1 MQIPLLF
8 LSDSPSLLTGLGR
21 ITRELVCHLVSMPE
35 YRVGVLGRGGL
46 GSAKLP
52 FAQYVFPEMG
62 GGWGETAIEQAWRD
76 FAGKQKGVLF
86 TINDASRLAWLAHP
100 DERMGTLYDF
110 LMSKPFKRVGYF
122 PIDSSGPGDKLT
134 RAASATIAGFDTPLA
149 YTAWGAQVIE
159 RSIGRAVDWIPHGYN
174 GDVFQPRDRAA
185 SRMALGMGED
195 EVLVGVNMTNQSRKD
210 WGVAFAAIAGLKQK
224 RPVRFW
230 VHVDVLERHWSI
242 PALAHDF
249 GLDRD
254 TVVSF
259 AGSKTDTELS
269 YYYSAADLTILPS
282 HEGFGLTI
290 VESLACGT
298 PCIHGDY
305 GGGAELIPNSSW
317 LVRPQSW
324 RLDTPHNLLRPVFEP
339 GDWIDAIERVLAA
352 EPSREECTTAVQHLR
367 WSNLWPGAWRKF
379 FEELCSPA

>member
-1 MQIPLLF
+1 MQTPLMI
-8 LSDSPSLLTGLGR
+8 LSDSASLKTGLGR
-21 ITRELVCHLVSMPE
+21 ITRELAAHLVSMPE
-35 YRVGVLGRGGL
+35 YRVATLGRGGL
-46 GSAKLP
+46 GSRAVSSM
-52 FAQYVFPEMG
+52 QYTFPEVG

-76 FAGKQKGVLF
+76 FAGKQKGILF

-100 DERMGTLYDF
+100 DERMGALYDF

-134 RAASATIAGFDTPLA
+134 RAASATIAGFDTALA

-174 GDVFQPRDRAA
+174 GDVFVPRDKQAA
-185 SRMALGMGED
+185 RIAMGVDED
-195 EVLVGVNMTNQSRKD
+195 ELLIAVNMTNQERKD
-210 WGVAFAAIAGLKQK
+210 WGLCFSSVAGLKQK
-224 RPVRFW
+224 RSLKLW
-230 VHVDVLERHWSI
+230 LHVDVLERHWSI
-242 PALAHDF
+242 PALAQDF
-249 GLDRD
+249 GLAGDIIL
-254 TVVSF
+254 TF

-282 HEGFGLTI
+282 LGEGFGFPI

-305 GGGAELIPNSSW
+305 GGGAELIPNTSW
-317 LVRPQSW
+317 LVHPQSW

-339 GDWIDAIERVLAA
+339 GDWIDAIDRVLDT
-352 EPSREECTTAVQHLR
+352 EPSREECTSAVSHLK
-367 WSNLWPGAWRKF
+367 WANLWPGAWKKF
-379 FEELCSPA
+379 FEELAA